1 MSDRLIF
8 HIDVNSAFL
17 SWTSVQRLMKG
28 ESDLRLIPSVIGGD
42 PTKRTSVVTAKSI
55 PAKKYGIRTGEPVS
69 SAIQKCPGLYI
80 ASSDFS
86 WYHTCSER
94 FIEICRKYAPKLE
107 QFSID
112 ECFLD
117 MTGTHLI
124 YPDPVATAHTIKDEI
139 RDTLGF
145 TVNVGIGNNKLLAK
159 TASDFEKPDKVH
171 TLYTEEIPTKMW
183 PLPVSNLLFV
193 GKASAELLEKNGIK
207 TIGDLAGADET
218 WLSGLIGKK
227 AAAQYIRFANG
238 IDDSPVLEHPE
249 ETKGFS
255 VRATLE
261 EDVTDRET
269 AHAILRDLA
278 DSVSSRM
285 RFGGWK
291 ACGIGVQIRSGNYSV
306 RINRSH
312 QKKLDIATD
321 ITREIYETAAAL
333 FDELWDGRTGL
344 RLIGIQLFCLTKED
358 TVQTDLFGNDRKREK
373 MEKADRA
380 LDAIRKK
387 YGLSSVSQGFRG
399 DNTRIGRKYRG
410 EMEEKNWN

>member
-124 YPDPVATAHTIKDEI
+124 YPVIHSVSPSTSASETTSFLQKQHPILKSRT
-139 RDTLGF
+139 RF
-145 TVNVGIGNNKLLAK
+145 TRSTQRKFPRKCGPFRFPISSSSARLQQSFLRRTG
-159 TASDFEKPDKVH
+159 SKPC
-171 TLYTEEIPTKMW
+171 
-183 PLPVSNLLFV
+183 
-193 GKASAELLEKNGIK
+193 
-207 TIGDLAGADET
+207 
-218 WLSGLIGKK
+218 
-227 AAAQYIRFANG
+227 R
-238 IDDSPVLEHPE
+238 
-249 ETKGFS
+249 
-255 VRATLE
+255 
-261 EDVTDRET
+261 
-269 AHAILRDLA
+269 RDLA
-278 DSVSSRM
+278 
-285 RFGGWK
+285 F
-291 ACGIGVQIRSGNYSV
+291 
-306 RINRSH
+306 
-312 QKKLDIATD
+312 
-321 ITREIYETAAAL
+321 
-333 FDELWDGRTGL
+333 RTH
-344 RLIGIQLFCLTKED
+344 RKEGSCA
-358 TVQTDLFGNDRKREK
+358 VHPVCKRH
-373 MEKADRA
+373 
-380 LDAIRKK
+380 
-387 YGLSSVSQGFRG
+387 
-399 DNTRIGRKYRG
+399 
-410 EMEEKNWN
+410 